1 MLLLIAPLQSDWN
14 VATYN
19 GVYKRY
25 SNGDGTL
32 MYAQASGPVPTL
44 RLLNIRDGIQDA
56 ALLQLLPNATARAEL
71 VRKLV
76 RSPTDRTENATLLAA
91 VREQAAELAVV

>member
-1 MLLLIAPLQSDWN
+1 MG
-14 VATYN
+14 TYN

-32 MYAQASGPVPTL
+32 MYAQPGGPVPTL

-56 ALLQLLPNATARAEL
+56 ALLRLVANSTARTAL
-71 VRKLV
+71 VRQLV
-76 RSPTDRTENATLLAA
+76 RSPTDRTENATLLAD
-91 VREQAAELAVV
+91 VREQAAQAARA